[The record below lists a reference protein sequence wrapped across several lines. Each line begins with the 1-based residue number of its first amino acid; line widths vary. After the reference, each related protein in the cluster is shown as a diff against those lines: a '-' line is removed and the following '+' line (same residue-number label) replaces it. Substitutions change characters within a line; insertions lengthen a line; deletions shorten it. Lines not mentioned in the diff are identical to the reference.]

1 VNGFRP
7 LLVKELRALFL
18 APLAWWVMAI
28 YLLLTGYAFSTWLI
42 VGQTVSLARVTY
54 QSAMLLV
61 LFVPL
66 ITMRTF
72 AEERQRR
79 TLELLLAT
87 PVDEVAL
94 VGAKFCAGL
103 AVCLLMLLPTLIYPW
118 VLSRFGQPDWGPVYG
133 GYLGLL
139 LLSMALNAVG
149 IAFSAW
155 SSNQVVA
162 AIASLGF
169 GLSLW
174 ALEALARLLPDP
186 FDVVLVNTSL
196 VAHFTPM
203 SIGIVYLSDLGYF
216 LTLTSLGLLAALR
229 GLGRP

>member
-1 VNGFRP
+1 MSGFRP
-7 LLVKELRALFL
+7 LLIKELRALFL
-18 APLAWWVMAI
+18 APLAWWVMAV
-28 YLLLTGYAFSTWLI
+28 YLLLSGYSFSTWLI

-66 ITMRTF
+66 ITMRAF

-103 AVCLLMLLPTLIYPW
+103 SVCLLMLLPTLIYPW
-118 VLSRFGQPDWGPVYG
+118 VLARFGQPDWGAVFG

-139 LLSMALNAVG
+139 CLSMALNAVG
-149 IAFSAW
+149 VAFSAW
-155 SSNQVVA
+155 SSNQIVA

-169 GLSLW
+169 GLAMW

-216 LTLTSLGLLAALR
+216 FTLTSLGLLVALR

>member
-1 VNGFRP
+1 MNGFRP
-7 LLVKELRALFL
+7 LLVKELRALFF

-28 YLLLTGYAFSTWLI
+28 YLLLTGYAFSAWLI
-42 VGQTVSLARVTY
+42 VGQTVSLARVSY

-66 ITMRTF
+66 ITMRAF

-94 VGAKFCAGL
+94 VAAKFCAGL
-103 AVCLLMLLPTLIYPW
+103 SVCLLMLLPTLVYPW

-155 SSNQVVA
+155 SSNQIVA

-169 GLSLW
+169 GLALW

-186 FDVVLVNTSL
+186 LDVVMVNTSL

>member
-1 VNGFRP
+1 MNGFRP
-7 LLVKELRALFL
+7 LLVKELRALFF

-28 YLLLTGYAFSTWLI
+28 YLLLTGYAFSAWLI
-42 VGQTVSLARVTY
+42 VGQTVSLARVSY

-61 LFVPL
+61 LFIPL
-66 ITMRTF
+66 ITMRAF

-94 VGAKFCAGL
+94 VAAKFCAGL
-103 AVCLLMLLPTLIYPW
+103 SVCLLMLLPTLVYPW

-155 SSNQVVA
+155 SSNQIVA
-162 AIASLGF
+162 AIASLGC
-169 GLSLW
+169 GLALW

-186 FDVVLVNTSL
+186 LDVVMVNMSL

>member
-7 LLVKELRALFL
+7 LLVKELRALFF

-28 YLLLTGYAFSTWLI
+28 YLLLTGYAFSAWLI
-42 VGQTVSLARVTY
+42 VGQTVSLARVSY

-61 LFVPL
+61 LFIPL
-66 ITMRTF
+66 ITMRAF

-94 VGAKFCAGL
+94 VAAKFCAGL
-103 AVCLLMLLPTLIYPW
+103 SVCLLMLLPTLVYPW

-155 SSNQVVA
+155 SSNQIVA
-162 AIASLGF
+162 AIASLGC
-169 GLSLW
+169 GLALW

-186 FDVVLVNTSL
+186 LDVVMVNTSL

>member
-1 VNGFRP
+1 MNGFRP
-7 LLVKELRALFL
+7 LLVKELRALFF

-28 YLLLTGYAFSTWLI
+28 YLLLTGYAFSAWLI
-42 VGQTVSLARVTY
+42 VGQTVSLARVSY

-61 LFVPL
+61 LFIPL
-66 ITMRTF
+66 ITMRAF

-94 VGAKFCAGL
+94 VAAKFCAGL
-103 AVCLLMLLPTLIYPW
+103 SVCLLMLLPTLVYPW

-155 SSNQVVA
+155 SSNQIVA

-169 GLSLW
+169 GLALW

-186 FDVVLVNTSL
+186 LDVVMVNTSL

-216 LTLTSLGLLAALR
+216 LTLTSLGLLVALR

>member
-1 VNGFRP
+1 MSGFRP
-7 LLVKELRALFL
+7 LLIKELRALFL
-18 APLAWWVMAI
+18 APLAWWVMAV
-28 YLLLTGYAFSTWLI
+28 YLLLSGYSFSTWLI

-66 ITMRTF
+66 ITMRAF

-103 AVCLLMLLPTLIYPW
+103 SVCLLMLLPTLIYPW
-118 VLSRFGQPDWGPVYG
+118 VLARFGQPDWGPVFG

-139 LLSMALNAVG
+139 CLSMALNAVG
-149 IAFSAW
+149 VAFSAW
-155 SSNQVVA
+155 SSNQIVA

-169 GLSLW
+169 GLAMW

-216 LTLTSLGLLAALR
+216 FTLTSLGLLVALR

>member
-1 VNGFRP
+1 V
-7 LLVKELRALFL
+7 
-18 APLAWWVMAI
+18 
-28 YLLLTGYAFSTWLI
+28 
-42 VGQTVSLARVTY
+42 
-54 QSAMLLV
+54 
-61 LFVPL
+61 
-66 ITMRTF
+66 
-72 AEERQRR
+72 
-79 TLELLLAT
+79 
-87 PVDEVAL
+87 
-94 VGAKFCAGL
+94 
-103 AVCLLMLLPTLIYPW
+103 IYPW

-139 LLSMALNAVG
+139 LLSMTLNAVG

-155 SSNQVVA
+155 SSNQIVA

-169 GLSLW
+169 GLTLW

-216 LTLTSLGLLAALR
+216 LTLTGLGLLFALR

>member
-1 VNGFRP
+1 MNGFRP

-79 TLELLLAT
+79 TLELLLTT

>member
-1 VNGFRP
+1 MNGFRP
-7 LLVKELRALFL
+7 LLVKELRALFF

-28 YLLLTGYAFSTWLI
+28 YLLLTGYAFSAWLI
-42 VGQTVSLARVTY
+42 VGQTVSLARVSY

-61 LFVPL
+61 LFIPL
-66 ITMRTF
+66 ITMRAF

-94 VGAKFCAGL
+94 VAAKFCAGL
-103 AVCLLMLLPTLIYPW
+103 SVCLLMLLPTLVYPW

-155 SSNQVVA
+155 SSNQIVA

-169 GLSLW
+169 GLALW

-186 FDVVLVNTSL
+186 LDVVMVNTSL

>member
-1 VNGFRP
+1 MNGFRP

>member
-1 VNGFRP
+1 MSGFRP

-42 VGQTVSLARVTY
+42 VGQTVSLARVTS

-66 ITMRTF
+66 ITMRAF

-103 AVCLLMLLPTLIYPW
+103 SVCLLMLLPTVIYPW

-139 LLSMALNAVG
+139 LLSMTLNAVG

-155 SSNQVVA
+155 SSNQIVA

-169 GLSLW
+169 GLTLW

-216 LTLTSLGLLAALR
+216 LTLTGLGLLFALR

>member
-1 VNGFRP
+1 VSGFRP

-42 VGQTVSLARVTY
+42 VGQTVSLARVTS

-66 ITMRTF
+66 ITMRAF

-103 AVCLLMLLPTLIYPW
+103 SVCLLMLLPTVIYPW

-139 LLSMALNAVG
+139 LLSMTLNAVG

-155 SSNQVVA
+155 SSNQIVA

-169 GLSLW
+169 GLTLW

-216 LTLTSLGLLAALR
+216 LTLTGLGLLFALR

>member
-1 VNGFRP
+1 MSGFCP
-7 LLVKELRALFL
+7 LMVKELRALFL
-18 APLAWWVMAI
+18 SPLAWWVMAI

-42 VGQTVSLARVTY
+42 VGQTVSLARVVY

-66 ITMRTF
+66 ITMRAF

-79 TLELLLAT
+79 TLELLLAS

-94 VGAKFCAGL
+94 VAAKFCAGL
-103 AVCLLMLLPTLIYPW
+103 CVCLLMLLPTLVYPW

-133 GYLGLL
+133 GYLGLF

-155 SSNQVVA
+155 SSNQIVA

-169 GLSLW
+169 GLALW

-216 LTLTSLGLLAALR
+216 LTLTGLGLLVALR